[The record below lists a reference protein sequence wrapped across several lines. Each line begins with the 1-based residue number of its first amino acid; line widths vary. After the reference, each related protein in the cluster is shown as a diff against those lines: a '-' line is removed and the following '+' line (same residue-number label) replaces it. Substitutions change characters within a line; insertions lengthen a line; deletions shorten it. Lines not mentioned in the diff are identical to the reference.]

1 MIAASRTWALLLA
14 VCGPILAAGCGGSG
28 GDSAANG
35 SDAPTASIAAPA
47 WNGGPADA
55 SRLLGLWVAAEGT
68 AAAGDEKSIRMEQ
81 GIAECT
87 MQFDFRDAQQVF
99 IQLGRDV
106 DVEEGR
112 WEVVRAEGS
121 ALVVKIASP
130 SCGETEFRVEFTG
143 ENRFT
148 MSQVG
153 ASDARLAFTLTRLRG
168 AARS

>member
-1 MIAASRTWALLLA
+1 MKTPRRIELLFVGICALPA
-14 VCGPILAAGCGGSG
+14 IAGCGSAGA
-28 GDSAANG
+28 DSTANG
-35 SDAPTASIAAPA
+35 SEAPTASIAAPA
-47 WNGGPADA
+47 WNSAAGPAQ
-55 SRLLGLWVAAEGT
+55 LLGLWVAADGGS
-68 AAAGDEKSIRMEQ
+68 AAHDEKSVRMEQ

-112 WEVVRAEGS
+112 WEVVRKDGP
-121 ALVVKIASP
+121 ALVLKITSP

-153 ASDARLAFTLTRLRG
+153 QSDLAFTLTRLRG

>member
-1 MIAASRTWALLLA
+1 MKTSRQPWILVVGGACALPAL
-14 VCGPILAAGCGGSG
+14 AGCGSAG

-35 SDAPTASIAAPA
+35 SEAPAASIAAPA
-47 WNGGPADA
+47 WSTAAATPAQ
-55 SRLLGLWVAAEGT
+55 LLGLWVAAD
-68 AAAGDEKSIRMEQ
+68 AGSAGHDEKSVRMER

-106 DVEEGR
+106 DLEEGR
-112 WEVVRAEGS
+112 WEVVRTEGS
-121 ALVVKIASP
+121 ALVLKITSP

-153 ASDARLAFTLTRLRG
+153 QSDLAFTLTRLRG
-168 AARS
+168 AVRS

>member
-1 MIAASRTWALLLA
+1 MKSPRQLW
-14 VCGPILAAGCGGSG
+14 ILFVGMAGLSTLAGCGSAGA
-28 GDSAANG
+28 DSAASG
-35 SDAPTASIAAPA
+35 SEAPTASIAAPA
-47 WNGGPADA
+47 WNGAGGPAQ
-55 SRLLGLWVAAEGT
+55 LLGLWVAADG
-68 AAAGDEKSIRMEQ
+68 GSDPQNEKSVRMEQ
-81 GIAECT
+81 GITECT

-112 WEVVRAEGS
+112 WEVVRNEGS
-121 ALVVKIASP
+121 ALVLKITSP

-153 ASDARLAFTLTRLRG
+153 QSDLAFTLTRLRG
-168 AARS
+168 AVRS